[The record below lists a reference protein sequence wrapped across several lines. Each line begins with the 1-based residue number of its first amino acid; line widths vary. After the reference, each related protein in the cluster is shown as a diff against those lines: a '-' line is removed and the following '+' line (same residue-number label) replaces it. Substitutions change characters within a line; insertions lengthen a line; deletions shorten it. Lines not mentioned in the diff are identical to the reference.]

1 MMKILKYPLG
11 LILTLVWLIYA
22 AISIICF
29 LPSLFKARKMKEA
42 GDVGYR
48 KIMDKCVHM
57 WMSSLLWLA
66 GTRVHVEGLQNIPKD
81 RSVVFVCNHQGDF
94 DVPVTMVNLG
104 APPAMVSKIEVNKVP
119 LVRDWMYLLD
129 CIFIDRKDPRQAIS
143 AMRGGKDILES
154 GRNIV
159 VFPEGTRSKGD
170 HMNEFKHGVFKI
182 PCSAGAPIVP
192 VIIDGTYKVFEA
204 NHNLI
209 VPAKVNLT
217 VLPPIE
223 TKDMDRLTQ
232 KALPETVHDLMAKA
246 KGLM

>member
-1 MMKILKYPLG
+1 MKILKYPLG

-22 AISIICF
+22 ALSILCF
-29 LPSLFKARKMKEA
+29 LPSLFRAKKLKEN
-42 GDVGYR
+42 GDMGYR

-66 GTRVHVEGLQNIPKD
+66 GTRVTVQGLENIPKD

-104 APPAMVSKIEVNKVP
+104 APPAMVSTIEVNKVP

-129 CIFIDRKDPRQAIS
+129 CIFIDRKDPRQAIA
-143 AMRGGKDILES
+143 AMRGGSDILAS
-154 GRNIV
+154 GRNIL
-159 VFPEGTRSKGD
+159 VFPEGTRSRGD
-170 HMNEFKHGVFKI
+170 NMNEFKHGVFKI
-182 PCSAGAPIVP
+182 PCSADAPIVP
-192 VIIDGTYKVFEA
+192 VIIDGTYRVFEA

-209 VPAKVNLT
+209 CPAKVNLT

-223 TKDMDRLTQ
+223 TAGMDRLTQ
-232 KALPETVHDLMAKA
+232 KALPETVHDIMAKA

>member
-1 MMKILKYPLG
+1 MKILKYPLG
-11 LILTLVWLIYA
+11 LILTLIWLLYA
-22 AISIICF
+22 AVSILCF
-29 LPSLFKARKMKEA
+29 LPSLFRARKLKA
-42 GDVGYR
+42 DGDAGYR
-48 KIMDKCVHM
+48 KIMDKCVHT
-57 WMSSLLWLA
+57 WMSSLLKLA
-66 GTRVHVEGLQNIPKD
+66 GTRVHVDGLENIPKD
-81 RSVVFVCNHQGDF
+81 RAVVFVCNHQGDF

-104 APPAMVSKIEVNKVP
+104 APPAMVSKIEVKKVP
-119 LVRDWMYLLD
+119 LVRDWMDLLD

-143 AMRGGKDILES
+143 AMRGAGDILAA

-170 HMNEFKHGVFKI
+170 NMNEFKHGVFKI
-182 PCSAGAPIVP
+182 PCAAGAPIVP
-192 VIIDGTYKVFEA
+192 VIIDGTYRVFEA

-223 TKDMDRLTQ
+223 TAGMDRLTQ

>member
-1 MMKILKYPLG
+1 MKLLKLPFG
-11 LILTLVWLIYA
+11 LILTLIWLIYA
-22 AISIICF
+22 ALSILCF
-29 LPSLFKARKMKEA
+29 LPSMFKARKMKDR
-42 GDVGYR
+42 GDMGYR
-48 KIMDKCVHM
+48 KIMDKCVHA
-57 WMSSLLWLA
+57 WMKSLLWLA
-66 GTRVHVEGLQNIPKD
+66 GTKVTVHGMENIPKD
-81 RSVVFVCNHQGDF
+81 RAVVFVCNHQGDF

-104 APPAMVSKIEVNKVP
+104 APPAMVSKIEVKKVP

-129 CIFIDRKDPRQAIS
+129 CIFIDRKDPRQAIA
-143 AMRGGKDILES
+143 AMRTGSDILAS

-170 HMNEFKHGVFKI
+170 HMNAFKHGVFKI
-182 PCSAGAPIVP
+182 PCSASAPIVP

-209 VPAKVNLT
+209 LPAKVNLT

-223 TKDMDRLTQ
+223 TAGMDRLTQ